1 MTLKH
6 DGRMS
11 LRSIFPLTLLAVM
24 LSVSCSRSKVEADT
38 FLVPYSPVAPQTEDL
53 LDAAVWGAI
62 APVEVFHAPW
72 DDMDDSTGFRC
83 FATDSLFFFRFDV
96 VENTLTLE
104 EGFKDER
111 DVEYEDRAEIFFSPA
126 GKLKTYVG
134 AEIDPLGRVMDYKC
148 TYYRDFDYN
157 WNFKTLKTFHRM
169 TPSGYSIAGHVSWS
183 ELEELGIDREKG
195 FLMGAFRADFRPD
208 KSVNWYSLK
217 LTSDEEADFHQQ
229 NVFFEA
235 RVSKGSHVSMAGVVL
250 SVEDLASY
258 DWPELA
264 SRNGI
269 NTIGTHIRPSQV
281 LGFIE
286 SAQGKAFLEGC
297 EKYGIEVEHQLH
309 AMGDLLPRD
318 LFEEDSTMFRMD
330 GNGRRTP
337 DKNCCAHS
345 EKALSIISANVAM
358 YAKALPA
365 TNHRY
370 YYWLDDNSP
379 VCSCPLCQ
387 EFSPSEQALIIE
399 NRMIKAIREVDPQAK
414 LAHLAYEGTME
425 PPRKVE
431 PEEGIFLEFAPID
444 RQWDRPLADL
454 SAPGSRKNPMRH
466 EEVLRLLDANLE
478 VFDPEDA
485 VVLEYWLDVSLASRW
500 KKPAVNLPWHGDVF
514 VSDIA
519 TYAGRGIHDFTSFA
533 VYMDST
539 YFREFPCQPAL
550 ADYGSVLYICNL
562 NRN

>member
-1 MTLKH
+1 MKPNDIMNMRNL
-6 DGRMS
+6 
-11 LRSIFPLTLLAVM
+11 FPVALLAVV
-24 LSVSCSRSKVEADT
+24 LSASCSRSRIEADT
-38 FLVPYSPVAPQTEDL
+38 FHISFSPVAPQTEDL
-53 LDAAVWGAI
+53 LDAVVWGAI

-72 DDMDDSTGFRC
+72 DDMDDSTSFRC

-96 VENTLTLE
+96 KENTLTLE
-104 EGFKDER
+104 EGFKGER
-111 DVEYEDRAEIFFSPA
+111 DVEYEDRVEIFFSPA

-134 AEIDPLGRVMDYKC
+134 AEIDPMGRVMDYKC
-148 TYYRDFDYN
+148 TYYRDFDYD
-157 WNFKTLKTFHRM
+157 WNFKTMKCFHRI
-169 TPSGYSIAGHVSWS
+169 TPSGYSVAGHVSWA
-183 ELEELGIDREKG
+183 ELEDLGIDMLKG

-235 RVSKGSHVSMAGVVL
+235 EICREEPCQMMGIVL

-281 LGFIE
+281 LEFIGSE
-286 SAQGKAFLEGC
+286 KGKAFLEGC
-297 EKYGIEVEHQLH
+297 SRYGIEVEHQLH
-309 AMGDLLPRD
+309 AMGELLPRE
-318 LFEEDSTMFRMD
+318 LFAEDSTMFRMD
-330 GNGRRTP
+330 EEGRRSP
-337 DKNCCAHS
+337 DRNCCAHS
-345 EKALSIISANVAM
+345 EKALEIIASKAAW

-370 YYWLDDNSP
+370 YFWLDDNSP
-379 VCSCPLCQ
+379 VCSCPLCR
-387 EFSPSEQALIIE
+387 EFSASEQALLIE
-399 NRMIKAIREVDPQAK
+399 NRMIKAIREVDPEAM

-425 PPRKVE
+425 PPRKVK

-454 SAPGSRKNPMRH
+454 SAPGSRKHPMCH
-466 EEVLRLLDANLE
+466 EDVLRLLDANLE
-478 VFDPEDA
+478 VFSAEDA
-485 VVLEYWLDVSLASRW
+485 VVLEYWLDVSLASGW

-519 TYAGRGIHDFTSFA
+519 TYRSRGIRNFTSFA

-539 YFREFPCQPAL
+539 YFKEYPSQPAL

>member
-1 MTLKH
+1 MKLNE
-6 DGRMS
+6 RMNMRS
-11 LRSIFPLTLLAVM
+11 LFPAALLAVV
-24 LSVSCSRSKVEADT
+24 LSASCSRNKIDADA
-38 FLVPYSPVAPQTEDL
+38 FCIPFSPAEPQTEDL
-53 LDAAVWGAI
+53 LDAVVWEAI
-62 APVEVFHAPW
+62 PPVEVFHAPW
-72 DDMDDSTGFRC
+72 DDMDDSTSFRC

-96 VENTLTLE
+96 MENTLTLE

-111 DVEYEDRAEIFFSPA
+111 DVEYEDRVEIFFSPA
-126 GKLKTYVG
+126 GELKTYVG
-134 AEIDPLGRVMDYKC
+134 AEIDPMGRVMDYKC
-148 TYYRDFDYN
+148 TYYRDFDYG
-157 WNFKTLKTFHRM
+157 WNFETMECFRRM

-183 ELEELGIDREKG
+183 ELEDLGIDNRKG

-217 LTSDEEADFHQQ
+217 LTSDEEADFHQR

-235 RVSKGSHVSMAGVVL
+235 KVVKEEHGSMRGAVL

-258 DWPELA
+258 DWPALA
-264 SRNGI
+264 FKSGI

-281 LGFIE
+281 LEFMKSGE
-286 SAQGKAFLEGC
+286 GKAFLDGC
-297 EKYGIEVEHQLH
+297 SKYGLDVEHQLH
-309 AMGDLLPRD
+309 AMGELLPRE
-318 LFEEDSTMFRMD
+318 LFSEDSTMFRMD
-330 GNGRRTP
+330 EDGRRTP
-337 DKNCCAHS
+337 DRNCCAHS
-345 EKALSIISANVAM
+345 EKALEIIASKAAW
-358 YAKALPA
+358 YARELPA

-370 YYWLDDNSP
+370 YFWLDDNSP
-379 VCSCPLCQ
+379 VCSCPLCK
-387 EFSPSEQALIIE
+387 EYTASEQALMIE
-399 NRMIKAIREVDPQAK
+399 NRMIEAIREVDPQAK

-431 PEEGIFLEFAPID
+431 PADGIFLEFAPID

-454 SAPGSRKNPMRH
+454 SAPGSRKHPMRH

-478 VFDPEDA
+478 VFPAEDA
-485 VVLEYWLDVSLASRW
+485 VVLEYWLDVSLASGW

-519 TYAGRGIHDFTSFA
+519 TYASRGIRSFTSFA

-539 YFREFPCQPAL
+539 YFREYPFQPAL

-562 NRN
+562 NRND